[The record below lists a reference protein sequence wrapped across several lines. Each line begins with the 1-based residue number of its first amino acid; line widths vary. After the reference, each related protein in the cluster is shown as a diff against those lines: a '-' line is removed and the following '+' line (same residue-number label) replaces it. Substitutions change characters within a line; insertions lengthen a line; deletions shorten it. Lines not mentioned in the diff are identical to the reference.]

1 MAVRLRK
8 NDMEKIHLYIY
19 IGLLLII
26 IVLGTGYSVQTHR
39 LGRSR
44 QELELYR
51 DRLEQS
57 TNKQQVLATTVHD
70 ITDTLVRT
78 SDILSGTATTVAGL
92 REQLREI
99 KKNYDKM
106 ESILWNYYD
115 STGSNDNSVDNGENE

>member
-1 MAVRLRK
+1 
-8 NDMEKIHLYIY
+8 MEKIHLYIY

-78 SDILSGTATTVAGL
+78 GDLLSGTASTVAGL
-92 REQLREI
+92 REQFREI
-99 KKNYDKM
+99 KKNYDEM
-106 ESILWNYYD
+106 ESILWHYYD
-115 STGSNDNSVDNGENE
+115 SVGGNNNDTANGEDE